1 MWRSVLRRNVGDKDG
16 KAARKSNR
24 MIAPSGPVRDVCI
37 AVVSSEIRFP
47 SSERPGRKP
56 CWLRETQCC
65 SKDSQRR
72 RAAFAIRRVL
82 AATYDHLYG
91 IAAFK
96 KLARKL
102 WCRCGVV
109 VVSVGPLWGCRWVL
123 WGLCGAFVGRQIF
136 LCIKFEMTFFSKKCD
151 PKFPGR

>member
-1 MWRSVLRRNVGDKDG
+1 MGATILFFQASLGATLFYLYSLLGGVK
-16 KAARKSNR
+16 
-24 MIAPSGPVRDVCI
+24 
-37 AVVSSEIRFP
+37 
-47 SSERPGRKP
+47 
-56 CWLRETQCC
+56 
-65 SKDSQRR
+65 
-72 RAAFAIRRVL
+72 